1 MVGVIGDRVYSIIK
15 SRLRICFTSVKQIF
29 RSSIW
34 MSKQHREDGILKNFL
49 AHLFVFLVVITIYS
63 FVFRYIYLIETGN
76 DIGLVTSIYWTV
88 MTMTT
93 VGYGDIILVSSIG
106 QLYSVLVAITGI
118 GLIFGL
124 LVPFVVIP
132 WAEGRIKTFMLP
144 IRPPER
150 LKKHVI
156 ICGYNPLV
164 EVLVQEL
171 IEHKHAFVVL
181 ENDESTVRRLQRKG
195 IPVVFTDPSDE
206 DALIE
211 AGIKEAKTLIANK
224 SDEENAAI
232 VLTAREICN
241 VEIIALVDDL
251 KKANYL
257 RYAGATRILSPKTL
271 LGIYIGRKSI
281 YRLTDQISDVTEVFE
296 GLDISEF
303 FIYSRSVLIGRKIG
317 ESEIWASTGTNIIG
331 IWSGG
336 YFHVNSSPNEVIRE
350 NSVLLASG
358 TREQL
363 TKLKRLTW

>member
-1 MVGVIGDRVYSIIK
+1 MGGVIGDRVYSIIK
-15 SRLRICFTSVKQIF
+15 SRLRIFFTSVKQTS
-29 RSSIW
+29 RSLIW
-34 MSKQHREDGILKNFL
+34 MSEQHRDDGILKNFL
-49 AHLFVFLVVITIYS
+49 AYLFVFLIVIIIHS
-63 FVFRYIYLIETGN
+63 FVFGYIYLTETG
-76 DIGLVTSIYWTV
+76 DDVGLVTGIYWTV

-93 VGYGDIILVSSIG
+93 VGYGDIVLTSSIG
-106 QLYSVLVAITGI
+106 QLYSVFVAITGI

-144 IRPPER
+144 TRPPEN
-150 LKKHVI
+150 LKNHVI

-171 IEHKHAFVVL
+171 IEHKHALVVL
-181 ENDESTVRRLQRKG
+181 EDDESTVRRLQRKG
-195 IPVVFTDPSDE
+195 VPVVFTDPSDE

-211 AGIKEAKTLIANK
+211 AGVEEAKILIADK

-232 VLTAREICN
+232 VLTAREICD

-251 KKANYL
+251 KKADYL
-257 RYAGATRILSPKTL
+257 RYAGATRVLSPKTL
-271 LGIYIGRKSI
+271 LGTYIGKKST

-303 FIYSRSVLIGRKIG
+303 FIYSRSALIGKKIR
-317 ESEIWASTGTNIIG
+317 ESRIRERTGANIIG

-336 YFHVNSSPNEVIRE
+336 YFHVNPSPDEVIRE

-358 TREQL
+358 TKEQL